1 MTDKQKEFL
10 GKLKSLLEEYSMS
23 INSYIEGDTHGIDNE
38 YMTIEEQNGREY
50 TPFYKLERAF
60 SISHHDIIL

>member
-23 INSYIEGDTHGIDNE
+23 INCYYEGDTHGIDNE
-38 YMTIEEQNGREY
+38 YMTIEEIDGRKY
-50 TPFYKLERAF
+50 TLFYKIERET
-60 SISHHDIIL
+60 SLSHHDIIL